1 MSDCEMA
8 QHLLSLS
15 FSYFLF
21 LSVISLSDQLQ
32 AGEIH
37 LIETSPEQKKAA
49 KARLDTHRKKTPGKI
64 QKKIAGHKFPVSYFL
79 LLEFRYKD

>member
-15 FSYFLF
+15 LSYFLF
-21 LSVISLSDQLQ
+21 LSVLSLSDQLQ

-37 LIETSPEQKKAA
+37 LIETTPEQNKAA
-49 KARLDTHRKKTPGKI
+49 KVRLDTHRKKRR
-64 QKKIAGHKFPVSYFL
+64 
-79 LLEFRYKD
+79 ERYKTDSRSQGPRLLFCAFICLI